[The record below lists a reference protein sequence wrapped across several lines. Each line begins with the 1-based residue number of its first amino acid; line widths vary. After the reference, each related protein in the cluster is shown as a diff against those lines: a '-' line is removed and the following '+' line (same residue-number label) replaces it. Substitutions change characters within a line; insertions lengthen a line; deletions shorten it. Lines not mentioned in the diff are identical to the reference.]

1 MIGRN
6 LESGLR
12 SSPDPIGSPPAGMGN
27 LVVLLQEQTRV
38 SQTLF
43 PEVPMSKRPVEGLSF
58 PKKKKKS
65 ESLSI
70 SLRPQTR
77 CLQAATSEF
86 LCLQTPSQLLPSTA
100 VTHLQSN
107 YSFKKMGS

>member
-12 SSPDPIGSPPAGMGN
+12 SSPDPIGSSPAGMGN

-58 PKKKKKS
+58 PKKKKKVRITVCFL
-65 ESLSI
+65 E
-70 SLRPQTR
+70 
-77 CLQAATSEF
+77 TSN
-86 LCLQTPSQLLPSTA
+86 QMSA
-100 VTHLQSN
+100 
-107 YSFKKMGS
+107 GSY